1 MTDRIRDIRPE
12 VAWTTTTGIVALS
25 YACISGF
32 ATQPRRWDLFARLHA
47 PEARL
52 IRLLGSGS
60 EPIQAEVLSPQD
72 YARTR
77 EPLLAR
83 LDFFE
88 TEVEHRVERHR
99 RLAQVFSRYE
109 ARTSPDGPVLF
120 AGFNSLQLTWS
131 ADRWWILTTVWDG
144 SEGQAALASL
154 GYTLTQV

>member
-1 MTDRIRDIRPE
+1 MTDRIRDITPE
-12 VAWTTTTGIVALS
+12 AAWTTTRGIVSLS

-32 ATQPRRWDLFARLHA
+32 AVQPRRWDLFARLHA

-52 IRLLGSGS
+52 IRLLGSGT
-60 EPIQAEVLSPQD
+60 EPVRVEVLSPLD

-88 TEVEHRVERHR
+88 TEVEHRVEQHG

-109 ARTSPDGPVLF
+109 ARSSPDGPVLF
-120 AGFNSLQLTWS
+120 AGFNSFQLSWS
-131 ADRWWILTTVWDG
+131 ADRWWILTTAWDG
-144 SEGQAALASL
+144 VAGQAVLAGL
-154 GYTLTQV
+154 GYTL